1 MRRAVWTLLA
11 LSLTALLWMN
21 DALAAKRVAL
31 VIGID
36 TYDNLPSLQK
46 AVNDERAVAAALTG
60 LGFEVITG
68 ENLTRRE
75 MNAKLAEL
83 DATIEPG
90 DTVFFF
96 FAGHGLA
103 LGAENYLLPS
113 DLPKP
118 RDGEENLV
126 RDEGHSIDA
135 IVRRV
140 QGRGAA
146 TSFFVLD
153 ACRDNPLAAV
163 GTRSI
168 GTSRGL
174 TRVDTPKG
182 VFVLFSAGLGQ
193 TALDRLS
200 EDDPDANS
208 IFTRKLVPLLKTPG
222 LTHTALAKRVQQQVD
237 ALAATVR
244 HPQQPAYYDQI
255 IGEIELSPAAVP
267 PPSPQEANAAA
278 PQAPALA
285 STPALLTAP
294 QIASIEPE
302 KPEVSLK
309 PGGSTRRAVD
319 QLATFANGDSVEF
332 VTFSPDGAR
341 LGSVSEGLVGHAKL
355 WDTTSFELV
364 HGFEKNG
371 NSAAF
376 LHDGKQ
382 FAISSGSWTFIF
394 DVEAGKSVR
403 NFRTSDASKNQRGR
417 YRFLQSQVFS
427 ADGSMLVGGVYDDPY
442 LIELWD
448 VQSGKVVRTLRD
460 DLPGLADDRLIAL
473 SADGTLLASSTGNK
487 VVLWELATGRLL
499 RHWKSDAV
507 RALAFSRDGKV
518 LATAGEVVIDLW
530 EVSTGELLGSMEGHP
545 LNVTSIAFS
554 PDGAL
559 LASGSRDGSITLWKV
574 SNRLALQKLEGQSD
588 YVLTL
593 AFSPDMKLLASGS
606 RDSTIKL
613 WRLTD
618 EKTVAR

>member
-1 MRRAVWTLLA
+1 MRRAVWTLLS
-11 LSLTALLWMN
+11 LSFVVLISMPQ
-21 DALAAKRVAL
+21 ALAAKRVAL

-46 AVNDERAVAAALTG
+46 AVNDEQAVAAALAG

-83 DATIEPG
+83 DAAIEPG
-90 DTVFFF
+90 DTVF

-200 EDDPDANS
+200 DDDPDANS

-255 IGEIELSPAAVP
+255 IGEIELSPAA
-267 PPSPQEANAAA
+267 SQ
-278 PQAPALA
+278 A
-285 STPALLTAP
+285 STPAAP
-294 QIASIEPE
+294 QEAPTLAHGETVDVALAPPPAPVPPSAPVARMPSLPPPLVVEYRGQFGANRITGRFERLDATAWLEVNHESEPNRDNRFSFAETSRKGGIIELFDDTRSMWIRLDL
-302 KPEVSLK
+302 KARHIFWSNNGKKSWNYIYEVS
-309 PGGSTRRAVD
+309 A
-319 QLATFANGDSVEF
+319 
-332 VTFSPDGAR
+332 
-341 LGSVSEGLVGHAKL
+341 AK
-355 WDTTSFELV
+355 
-364 HGFEKNG
+364 
-371 NSAAF
+371 
-376 LHDGKQ
+376 
-382 FAISSGSWTFIF
+382 
-394 DVEAGKSVR
+394 
-403 NFRTSDASKNQRGR
+403 
-417 YRFLQSQVFS
+417 
-427 ADGSMLVGGVYDDPY
+427 
-442 LIELWD
+442 
-448 VQSGKVVRTLRD
+448 
-460 DLPGLADDRLIAL
+460 
-473 SADGTLLASSTGNK
+473 
-487 VVLWELATGRLL
+487 
-499 RHWKSDAV
+499 
-507 RALAFSRDGKV
+507 
-518 LATAGEVVIDLW
+518 
-530 EVSTGELLGSMEGHP
+530 
-545 LNVTSIAFS
+545 
-554 PDGAL
+554 
-559 LASGSRDGSITLWKV
+559 
-574 SNRLALQKLEGQSD
+574 
-588 YVLTL
+588 
-593 AFSPDMKLLASGS
+593 
-606 RDSTIKL
+606 
-613 WRLTD
+613 
-618 EKTVAR
+618 